1 MSIALASHLLLAAL
15 GTSAH
20 GAVVHRC
27 SEPDGG
33 TVYTDR
39 SCASL
44 GMSDRLPPPGSKSP
58 GATHRTRVGMHAA
71 CASSPNRL
79 RLSLSDALQARDVNG
94 LLGLI
99 DWDGTS
105 GNAARA
111 TTRRMAGIAKRESLE
126 VTLES
131 EAIDPFDAYGRE
143 FGAQEVAPEL
153 LARNSPPTA
162 IRVEQRGAAGSLE
175 SVRFGLKRDLGCYW
189 LRI

>member
-1 MSIALASHLLLAAL
+1 MSLLLSAPLVLSMFGAA
-15 GTSAH
+15 AH

-27 SEPDGG
+27 SEPDGSP
-33 TVYTDR
+33 VFTDR

-58 GATHRTRVGMHAA
+58 GATHRARVGTHAA

-99 DWDGTS
+99 DWDGTNGS
-105 GNAARA
+105 SARA
-111 TTRRMAGIAKRESLE
+111 TARRMAGIAKRESLE

-131 EAIDPFDAYGRE
+131 EVIDPFDAYGRE
-143 FGAQEVAPEL
+143 FGAQEIAPEL